1 MKYSITVLFMLFTA
15 LTFAQGTGSVVGK
28 LTDKDF
34 NNEPLAFANVF
45 IKGTT
50 KGTTSDFDGLY
61 ELANLEPG
69 TYTVVYS
76 FVGYE
81 TVEIDNVQIVADKV
95 TTVNVPMG
103 ASAAALDEV
112 VIKTTTRKDSE
123 VALLIEQKKA
133 VEIKESIGA
142 DQLAKMGVSDA
153 STATTKISGV
163 NRTDGSGDIYV
174 RGLGDRYLYTTLNGL
189 PIPSDDVEKKN
200 IDLGLF
206 PTRLV
211 QSVSV
216 AKTTSPRI
224 SADQASG
231 NIDIASRELRGSSEL
246 EVAVRSSV
254 NTNVMSE
261 VSDNFLVSPNQDDV
275 TFGFYQ
281 RDFSTRQ
288 AITQQSW
295 STQVEDLPVNRRVAL
310 TAGTKIGE
318 KFRVLLTA
326 SQRNNYEYRSGVFR
340 EFRSNFIV
348 DTITDANTWRK
359 EVTSSALLNMNF
371 RADNNN
377 RLRATSLFINRL
389 QDIVFE
395 GGRDG
400 NSTIFE
406 ETAPSEG
413 LFQFI
418 RDQNLKKTTLWV
430 NQLGGTHDLNENNK
444 LDWALGYNWL
454 SADEPNRIRNE
465 VNFDKE
471 TSFVQLGR
479 NGGFQQRKSNQQIED
494 IEYNGRLSDEITI
507 IDDQAT
513 TFKVVVGGNYRNKTR
528 DFSSLFLGVEEAFTN
543 AINPESIDLIS
554 DIFTQEN
561 FDNGILQLNELPLDT
576 YDGTLQSVAGFADF
590 IGEFGKV
597 TLEAGLRYQ
606 KDDIDVNFDVNNFPG
621 RLGSSSKDYR
631 RLYPSVNVKYAIND
645 KHAIRF
651 ANSATTTLPEFKEI
665 APFEY
670 VSPVGQ
676 ITRGNPDIEASF
688 DLNYDLKWEFF
699 PSNDELI
706 SLTGFYKSI
715 EDPINRV
722 QDRGAAGIFSYFNSG
737 EEATVFGVEVEARLN
752 IIDGDDRPNL
762 RVNFNASR
770 MWHEQDLKEI
780 TDENGNVLRTF
791 RYNNLTDI
799 GLEGASDWIV
809 NTSLNFDT
817 NSENPFDVTVTGNY
831 ASDRIFAIGAPE
843 FQSSGDINYNDAI
856 IEKGFVTLDAVLR
869 KQFGEHWRV
878 GLRGRNLL
886 NPTIKRTQK
895 VKPSTTGIETEET
908 VLSYTRGMQLGFNIN
923 YSF

>member
-1 MKYSITVLFMLFTA
+1 MKYVITVLFLVISCSVFGQA
-15 LTFAQGTGSVVGK
+15 TGSIVGK

-34 NNEPLAFANVF
+34 NNEPLAFANVI
-45 IKGTT
+45 IKDSS

-61 ELANLEPG
+61 EIANLEPG
-69 TYTVVYS
+69 TYTIVYS

-81 TVEIDNVQIVADKV
+81 TVEIDGIQVEANKV

-112 VIKTTTRKDSE
+112 LIKTTTRKDSE

-189 PIPSDDVEKKN
+189 PIPSDDIEKKN

-211 QSVSV
+211 QSISV

-231 NIDIASRELRGSSEL
+231 NIDITSRELRGSSEL
-246 EVAVRSSV
+246 DVSVRSSV

-326 SQRNNYEYRSGVFR
+326 SQQNNYEYRSGVFR

-371 RADNNN
+371 RANDNN
-377 RLRATSLFINRL
+377 RLRATSLFVNRL

-406 ETAPSEG
+406 ETVPSEG

-430 NQLGGTHDLNENNK
+430 NQLGGTHDLNENNR
-444 LDWALGYNWL
+444 LDWAVGYNWL

-479 NGGFQQRKSNQQIED
+479 NGGFQQRKTNQQIED

-507 IDDQAT
+507 VNDQAT
-513 TFKVVVGGNYRNKTR
+513 TFNVVVGGNYRNKTR

-554 DIFTQEN
+554 NIFTQEN
-561 FDNGILQLNELPLDT
+561 FDNGILKLNELPLDT

-621 RLGSSSKDYR
+621 RIGSSSKDY
-631 RLYPSVNVKYAIND
+631 
-645 KHAIRF
+645 
-651 ANSATTTLPEFKEI
+651 
-665 APFEY
+665 
-670 VSPVGQ
+670 
-676 ITRGNPDIEASF
+676 
-688 DLNYDLKWEFF
+688 
-699 PSNDELI
+699 
-706 SLTGFYKSI
+706 
-715 EDPINRV
+715 
-722 QDRGAAGIFSYFNSG
+722 
-737 EEATVFGVEVEARLN
+737 
-752 IIDGDDRPNL
+752 
-762 RVNFNASR
+762 
-770 MWHEQDLKEI
+770 
-780 TDENGNVLRTF
+780 
-791 RYNNLTDI
+791 
-799 GLEGASDWIV
+799 
-809 NTSLNFDT
+809 
-817 NSENPFDVTVTGNY
+817 
-831 ASDRIFAIGAPE
+831 
-843 FQSSGDINYNDAI
+843 
-856 IEKGFVTLDAVLR
+856 
-869 KQFGEHWRV
+869 
-878 GLRGRNLL
+878 
-886 NPTIKRTQK
+886 
-895 VKPSTTGIETEET
+895 
-908 VLSYTRGMQLGFNIN
+908 
-923 YSF
+923 